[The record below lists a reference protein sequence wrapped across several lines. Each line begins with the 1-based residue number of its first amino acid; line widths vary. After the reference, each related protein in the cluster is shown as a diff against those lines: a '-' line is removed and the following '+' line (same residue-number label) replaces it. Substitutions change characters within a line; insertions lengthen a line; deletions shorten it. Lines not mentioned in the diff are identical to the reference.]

1 MSKTVKRAKSAQTK
15 KAASKKASPKAV
27 KTAKK
32 TATKKVDLPKLVV
45 DPKGDKNI
53 LERGGEFL
61 ALRKKGYSQSAII
74 AAYQNAGMNL
84 SGPAFYNA
92 VKIARAPKEVLEAV
106 RSGKV
111 PPTLILPF
119 LKRRFSDEQ
128 IVEKVNVLMG
138 ERDKHSKFLQK
149 SGFNEGS
156 KLTLGR
162 TVDVIRKKLEK
173 LQKGNALTQNGSVAL
188 ALTNAL
194 AKVHDAEAI
203 EALVAE
209 FAGKAKK

>member
-61 ALRKKGYSQSAII
+61 ALLKRYSQSEII
-74 AAYQNAGMNL
+74 TAYQNAGLKL
-84 SGPAFYNA
+84 SSPAFYNA

-173 LQKGNALTQNGSVAL
+173 LQKSNALTQNGHVAL
-188 ALTNAL
+188 ALTKAL
-194 AKVHDAEAI
+194 ANVHDAEAI
-203 EALVAE
+203 DALAAE